1 MLIVSTDVRHK
12 AGFSDKFWWI
22 YKEVFVMKTWR
33 TPEMKVY
40 SVKMDENIGAE
51 DKVEYEKVKI
61 YYGEGNGVIQRL
73 SGIYKCTATG
83 FIHDSGIKYQKGN
96 QYTPYYVDINQQS
109 AISGCIA

>member
-40 SVKMDENIGAE
+40 SVKMDENIANSGDNGHVVLHIDYDIGGITRGGA
-51 DKVEYEKVKI
+51 K
-61 YYGEGNGVIQRL
+61 
-73 SGIYKCTATG
+73 YKCSPDRRIQDTG
-83 FIHDSGIKYQKGN
+83 VFYEEEWGERFVSDS
-96 QYTPYYVDINQQS
+96 YVTE
-109 AISGCIA
+109 ISDCLA